1 MGSKDDA
8 LKKCLQ
14 SFAHIEEWVHEFLLR
29 IGKLGNLISSQY
41 VNIGYWISNINVDQ

>member
-8 LKKCLQ
+8 PKKCLQ
-14 SFAHIEEWVHEFLLR
+14 SFAHIEEWVHEFVLR
-29 IGKLGNLISSQY
+29 IGNLISLQY